1 MRVILAGLVAVMLFA
16 QSPTFEAATIKPN
29 KSGENGGGYPGLRNG
44 LYTGRNASMKMM
56 LRSAWDLSE
65 SRIFGPDWFDSDR
78 FDVEAKIPPGATQAD
93 MMLMF
98 QALLKERFHLELH
111 REMREMPVFDM
122 VVAKGGLKM
131 ELSTPEHRFPQPPPN
146 PGGSMNVGAG
156 TMPQIA
162 QRLSGAAGRT
172 VLDKTGLDGVY
183 GFLVI
188 FTPMNAT
195 NPPEGAPPDFFT
207 AVEQQLGLKLQPNK
221 EPIEVLVVDH
231 ADRTPTDN

>member
-1 MRVILAGLVAVMLFA
+1 MRTILAGFAAIALFA

-29 KSGENGGGYPGLRNG
+29 KSGDGSSGYPGLRSG
-44 LYTGRNASMKMM
+44 LYTGKNATMHMM
-56 LRSAWDLSE
+56 LRSAYDLSE
-65 SRIFGPDWFDSDR
+65 SRIFGPDWLDSDR
-78 FDVEAKIPPGATQAD
+78 YDVEAKPAPGATQAD

-98 QALLKERFHLELH
+98 QTLLKERFHLELH

-122 VVAKGGLKM
+122 VVSKGGLKM
-131 ELSTPEHRFPQPPPN
+131 SLSTPEHRFPQPPPN

-172 VLDKTGLDGVY
+172 IIDKTGLDGAY
-183 GFLVI
+183 GFMVI
-188 FTPMNAT
+188 YTPMNAA

-207 AVEQQLGLKLQPNK
+207 AVEQQLGLKLEPNK
-221 EPIEVLVVDH
+221 APIEVLVVDH
-231 ADRTPTDN
+231 ADRTPAEN